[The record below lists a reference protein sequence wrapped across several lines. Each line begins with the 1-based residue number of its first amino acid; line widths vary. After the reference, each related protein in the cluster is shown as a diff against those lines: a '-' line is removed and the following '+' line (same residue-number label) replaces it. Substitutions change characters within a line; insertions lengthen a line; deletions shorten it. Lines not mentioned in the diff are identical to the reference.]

1 MIDIDKKADID
12 SPRPI
17 SNGVDEISYDDFAK
31 LDIRIGTVTAAELV
45 PETDK
50 LIKCT
55 VDFGQEL
62 GTRTIVSGI
71 AQWKKPEELVG
82 RQFPYIVNLAPRVL
96 RGIESQGMLL
106 AASPVRG
113 DASNGASDER
123 TVVLIVPETDVPPG
137 TKLK

>member
-1 MIDIDKKADID
+1 M
-12 SPRPI
+12 P
-17 SNGVDEISYDDFAK
+17 EISYDDFAK
-31 LDIRIGTVTAAELV
+31 LDIRIGTVIAAEAI

-55 VDFGQEL
+55 IDFGDPAAGGL

-82 RQFPYIVNLAPRVL
+82 KQLPYIVNLAPRVL
-96 RGIESQGMLL
+96 RGVESQGMLL
-106 AASPVRG
+106 AAS
-113 DASNGASDER
+113 DENGVALLNPER
-123 TVVLIVPETDVPPG
+123 QVPSG